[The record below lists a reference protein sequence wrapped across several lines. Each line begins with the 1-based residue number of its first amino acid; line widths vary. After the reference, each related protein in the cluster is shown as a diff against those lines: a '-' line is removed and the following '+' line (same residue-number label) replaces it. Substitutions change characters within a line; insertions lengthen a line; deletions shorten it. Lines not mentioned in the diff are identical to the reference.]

1 VVDEHGRFE
10 RRRRVPDVLERERKQ
25 KKAPPE
31 KAEPRVP
38 DEPTVLE
45 SEADLSEGPDPE
57 EPLAS
62 GDDAPKVPDAGF
74 WSSLEVRRRLIIAG
88 VVFAGVVA
96 VAGLAW
102 GVWSLAN
109 TAEPTPAPVPGTP
122 FVPSEQ
128 PSESVGATASA
139 TASGSVAVSGSVSA
153 TPPAPAGPRV
163 PVRAP
168 LITYRAGG
176 AVWVSGEHGGT
187 PRSVYPASGAGVFAL
202 SPDGLVLAYID
213 AAAGV
218 LRLIDLTSGRNT
230 PVGPALALRPDWAP
244 DSSFVAYTRPA
255 GAGRSEEV
263 CRVPAAGGAVTPLV
277 KGWKGRVM
285 AGGSVVAAAPLP
297 PLSPTGPVALLSDG
311 RKVALAGTARSDEV
325 CPDIGGV
332 YWVELGAGGDGDTA
346 ALPSIRWVRYDGK
359 GSRTLVQ
366 RPAATARV
374 AFAGL
379 TLSPDGKW
387 LVYAETGDDGYSRL
401 FAVPAAG
408 GAPVTL
414 SPRYDGYALS
424 WSADGTELFFVE
436 GNAIQGE
443 ATRVSAVHPDGTAHR
458 IVVEGGGL

>member
-10 RRRRVPDVLERERKQ
+10 RRRRVPDVLERERRQ
-25 KKAPPE
+25 KSVSPE
-31 KAEPRVP
+31 KPMVDASPAHG
-38 DEPTVLE
+38 DADPTLAAG
-45 SEADLSEGPDPE
+45 ADADG
-57 EPLAS
+57 PLAPS
-62 GDDAPKVPDAGF
+62 GEAPKVPDAGF
-74 WSSLEVRRRLIIAG
+74 WTSLEGRRRLVIACALVAG
-88 VVFAGVVA
+88 VLAI
-96 VAGLAW
+96 AGLAW
-102 GVWSLAN
+102 GAWWLAN
-109 TAEPTPAPVPGTP
+109 LPEPTTAPVRSAP
-122 FVPSEQ
+122 FVPSAV
-128 PSESVGATASA
+128 PSASVGATGSVTTSGSVGATGSA
-139 TASGSVAVSGSVSA
+139 TATSA
-153 TPPAPAGPRV
+153 LPTGPRA

-168 LITYRAGG
+168 LIVYRAGG

-187 PRSVYPASGAGVFAL
+187 PRSVYPAPGAGVFAL
-202 SPDGLVLAYID
+202 SPDGLVLAYVD

-218 LRLIDLTSGRNT
+218 LRLIDLTSARNT

-244 DSSFVAYTRPA
+244 DSSFVTYTRPA

-263 CRVPAAGGAVTPLV
+263 CRVAASGGTAVPIV

-285 AGGSVVAAAPLP
+285 AGGSTVAAAPPP

-311 RKVALAGTARSDEV
+311 RKVTLVGTARSDEV

-332 YWVELGAGGDGDTA
+332 FWVELGAGGDGDSA
-346 ALPSIRWVRYDGK
+346 ALPSIRWVRWDGK
-359 GSRTLVQ
+359 GSRTVVA
-366 RPAATARV
+366 RPIAAARV

-401 FAVPAAG
+401 FAVPAVG

-414 SPRYDGYALS
+414 SPRLDGYAMN
-424 WSADGTELFFVE
+424 WSADGAELFFVE